1 MGCLGLPDQRGWPGM
16 LDSSQEEEVAQIQG
30 KGTKAA
36 TETGS
41 ACLLRKTRV
50 RDGRRQLRR
59 GLEEGGRPVLEQGR
73 LDANDRP

>member
-50 RDGRRQLRR
+50 RDGRRQLR
-59 GLEEGGRPVLEQGR
+59 
-73 LDANDRP
+73 

>member
-50 RDGRRQLRR
+50 RDDRQLCR